1 MNYKNYIIILSL
13 VLSYSCNKS
22 IDTFKPGELWLD
34 NNGVHINAHGGGFL
48 FFNDT
53 YYWFGEHKTEG
64 ELGNKANVGVHCYSS
79 KDLYNW
85 KDEGIA
91 LSVSKDATSLIVE
104 GCIIERPKVIYNA
117 KNKQFVMWFHHE
129 LKGKGYDA
137 AMTGVAVSDKITGPY
152 SYIKSV
158 NPNSGYWP
166 INYADSAKNKEYG
179 TIQRWSER
187 NSKKDFSI
195 KLGTEEWKQVTLNG
209 GFVNRDFERGQMA
222 RDMTLFV
229 DDDGMAYHIHSSEEN
244 QTLHIAELT
253 DDYLGFTGKYSRVLE
268 GKSNEAPA
276 IFKRNEKYYMIS
288 SGLSG
293 WKPNAARSAI
303 ADHPLGPWSALGN
316 PSRGTEEEVNKTFY
330 SQSTYV
336 LPVQGKQDFYI
347 YMGDR
352 WTPKNAI
359 DGRYIW
365 LPIEFEEGKPI
376 IRWYDEWSIK

>member
-1 MNYKNYIIILSL
+1 
-13 VLSYSCNKS
+13 
-22 IDTFKPGELWLD
+22 
-34 NNGVHINAHGGGFL
+34 
-48 FFNDT
+48 
-53 YYWFGEHKTEG
+53 
-64 ELGNKANVGVHCYSS
+64 
-79 KDLYNW
+79 
-85 KDEGIA
+85 
-91 LSVSKDATSLIVE
+91 
-104 GCIIERPKVIYNA
+104 
-117 KNKQFVMWFHHE
+117 
-129 LKGKGYDA
+129 
-137 AMTGVAVSDKITGPY
+137 MTGVAVSDKITGPY

-336 LPVQGKQDFYI
+336 LAVQGKQDFYI

-365 LPIEFEEGKPI
+365 LPIESEEGKPI